1 MWRIGLCIGIACVS
15 ATFPLLPLSPSL
27 FAQSMDREAIFKRLE
42 AATALPL
49 SPWRFKDGDVLKG
62 EAVDLDDSAWALFP
76 VGGEWNT
83 GPAWFRY
90 RVTVPQTIG
99 GYDIRGARLRVRL
112 RIVGENP
119 VHLTVFFNGE
129 KRAEGNDLDP
139 VVLTENARPGD
150 TFVIAVKADV
160 PGGRTWVRA
169 GQLEVEAPPSRP
181 DPRTFLQEC
190 QVADGL
196 LKVMRP
202 EDRSRLESH
211 LDAALRRLDLD
222 ALERGDQLAFDHSLR
237 QAREALAPIAPL
249 LREFAIRA
257 VGNSHIDLAWLWP
270 WTETVEIVRDTFATV
285 LELMNEFPEFT
296 FAHGSAQTY
305 AWMEEKYPKLF
316 EHIRRRVREGRWEI
330 VGGVW
335 VESDMNLPHGE
346 SLVRQFLHGM
356 RYFREKFGVSVRV
369 GWNPD
374 AFGYNWQL
382 PQILKK
388 SGLDFFV
395 TQKLFW
401 NEVTRFP
408 YRLFWWEAPDGS
420 RVLTY
425 FPNHYGNP
433 IEPVPMAKDLADYVA
448 TTGHREYMHLYGV
461 GDHGGG
467 PTRSMLETATRWR
480 SAEVLYPRLFFGTVH
495 EFFERAMA
503 ELPRLNPPVWR
514 DELYLETH
522 RGTYTSQ
529 AETKRN
535 NRQSE
540 ILLLN
545 AEKFASLARLFG
557 HPYPQDELDAAW
569 KKVLFNQFHDILPGS
584 SIAAVYRDA
593 ARDYAEV
600 RRIGREV
607 LSEAM
612 RELADRIHTK
622 GPGLPLIVF
631 NPLSWARTDVVE
643 ATLVFPDPVS
653 DVEVRD
659 PRGRRLIAEVIA
671 RDPEANRVTVR
682 FIAEDVPPL
691 GYAVFRVIPVARRSP
706 VRSSLS
712 VTGLTMENEFL
723 RVTVDARSGCLT
735 SLYDK
740 IARREVLDES
750 RCGNLL
756 QAFYDKPAVYDAW
769 NIDATFEEKK
779 WELRQAEEVKVVE
792 TGPTR
797 AVIRVVKKFQNST
810 FIQDL
815 VLYPKIPRLECQ
827 MEVDWRERHILLKVA
842 FPVFVRSPKATF
854 EIPFGAIQRP
864 TTRRTPEEQAKFE
877 VPALFWA
884 DLSDGAYGV
893 SVLNDSK
900 YGYDVRDNVIRLTLL
915 RSPAYPDPR
924 ADEGRHRFTYAIY
937 PHAGDWIQA
946 GTVRRGYELNYP
958 LIPYPTTG
966 HSGSLPPVHSFLRLE
981 PDTVVL
987 TALKKAE
994 DSEAWILRFYEF
1006 AGKPAEVRIAL
1017 PKPPRIAQEVTLTE
1031 QGMGPL
1037 TVSGQEVI
1045 VPTKP
1050 YEIKTVWI
1058 EF

>member
-1 MWRIGLCIGIACVS
+1 MWRTWSGIGIALVS
-15 ATFPLLPLSPSL
+15 VISPLSPLSPVL
-27 FAQSMDREAIFKRLE
+27 LARSVDREAIFNRLE
-42 AATALPL
+42 AATVLPL
-49 SPWRFKDGDVLKG
+49 SPWRFKEGEVLKG
-62 EAVDLDDSAWALFP
+62 ETVDLDDSAWALFP
-76 VGGEWNT
+76 VGGEWST

-99 GYDIRGARLRVRL
+99 GYDIRGARLRLRI

-139 VVLTENARPGD
+139 IVVTESARPGD
-150 TFVIAVKADV
+150 TFVIAVKASV

-190 QVADGL
+190 QAADVL
-196 LKVMRP
+196 LKVRP
-202 EDRSRLESH
+202 DDRSRWEPY
-211 LDAALRRLDLD
+211 LDAALRKLDLD
-222 ALERGDQLAFDHSLR
+222 ALERGDQLAFDQSLR

-270 WTETVEIVRDTFATV
+270 WTETVEIVRDTFTTV
-285 LELMNEFPEFT
+285 LDLMNEFPEFT

-316 EHIRRRVREGRWEI
+316 EYIRRRVREGRWEI

-346 SLVRQFLHGM
+346 SLVRQFLHGL

-433 IEPVPMAKDLADYVA
+433 IEPVPMAKDLADYTA
-448 TTGHREYMHLYGV
+448 ATGHREYMHLYGV

-467 PTRSMLETATRWR
+467 PTRSMLETADRWR
-480 SAEVLYPRLFFGTVH
+480 SAGALYPRLFFGTVH
-495 EFFERAMA
+495 EFFERVMA
-503 ELPRLNPPVWR
+503 ELPRLNLPVWR

-540 ILLLN
+540 VLLLN

-557 HPYPQDELDAAW
+557 HAYPQSELDAAW

-631 NPLSWARTDVVE
+631 NPLSWTRTDVVE

-659 PRGRRLIAEVIA
+659 PRGRLLIAEVIA
-671 RDPEANRVTVR
+671 RDPGTNRVTVR
-682 FIAEDVPPL
+682 VIAEDVPPL
-691 GYAVFRVIPVARRSP
+691 GYMVFRVIPVTRRSP

-723 RVTVDARSGCLT
+723 RVTVDARSGCVT

-740 IARREVLDES
+740 IAHREVLDES

-756 QAFYDKPAVYDAW
+756 QAFFDKPTVYDAW

-779 WELRQAEEVKVVE
+779 WELRQAEEVRVVE

-797 AVIRVVKKFQNST
+797 AVIRVVKKFQSST
-810 FIQDL
+810 FVQDL
-815 VLYPKIPRLECQ
+815 VLYPKVPRLECR

-842 FPVFVRSPKATF
+842 FPVSVRSPKATF
-854 EIPFGAIQRP
+854 EIPFGAIPRP

-924 ADEGRHRFTYAIY
+924 ADEGHHRFTYAIY

-958 LIPYPTTG
+958 LLPYPTTA
-966 HSGSLPPVHSFLRLE
+966 HSGPLPPVHSFLRLE

-1006 AGKPAEVRIAL
+1006 AGKPADVRIAL

-1031 QGMGPL
+1031 QEMGPL

-1050 YEIKTVWI
+1050 YEIKTVRI

>member
-1 MWRIGLCIGIACVS
+1 MSSRSPGVFFAGLILS
-15 ATFPLLPLSPSL
+15 ALVTNALPPL
-27 FAQSMDREAIFKRLE
+27 FARSPDRNAIFRRLE
-42 AATALPL
+42 AATVLPL
-49 SPWRFKDGDVLKG
+49 SPWRFKEGDVLRG
-62 EAVDLDDSAWALFP
+62 EAVNVDDSTWASFP
-76 VGGEWNT
+76 VGGEWST

-90 RVTVPQTIG
+90 RVILPQTIG
-99 GYDIRGARLRVRL
+99 GYDIRGAKLRLRI

-129 KRAEGNDLDP
+129 KKAEGNDLDP
-139 VVLTENARPGD
+139 IVLTESAQAGD
-150 TFVIAVKADV
+150 EFVIAVRANV

-190 QVADGL
+190 QVIEQL
-196 LKVMRP
+196 LKTRK
-202 EDRSRLESH
+202 EDRAQWERH
-211 LDAALRRLDLD
+211 LDAALAKLDLE
-222 ALERGDQLAFDHSLR
+222 ALDRGDQISFDRSLR
-237 QAREALAPIAPL
+237 EAREALAPLLPL
-249 LREFAIRA
+249 LREFSIRA

-270 WTETVEIVRDTFATV
+270 WTETVEIVRDTFSTV
-285 LELMNEFPEFT
+285 LQLMQEFPEFT
-296 FAHGSAQTY
+296 FAHGAAQTY

-316 EHIRRRVREGRWEI
+316 ERIRERVRQGRWEI

-346 SLVRQFLHGM
+346 SLVRQFLHGT
-356 RYFREKFGVSVRV
+356 RYFKEKFGVDVRV

-388 SGLDFFV
+388 SGMDFFV
-395 TQKLFW
+395 TQKIFW

-433 IEPVPMAKDLADYVA
+433 IEPVPMATDLADYA
-448 TTGHREYMHLYGV
+448 AATGHREYMHLYGV

-467 PTRSMLETATRWR
+467 PTRSMLETAARWR
-480 SAEVLYPRLFFGTVH
+480 APQALYPRLFFGTVQ
-495 EFFERAMA
+495 EFFERASA
-503 ELPRLNPPVWR
+503 QLSQLNPPVWR

-545 AEKFASLARLFG
+545 AEKFSSLAHLFG
-557 HPYPQDELDAAW
+557 HPYPHGELDVAW

-584 SIAAVYRDA
+584 SIAAVYKDA

-607 LSEAM
+607 LEGAV
-612 RELADRIHTK
+612 RELADRIQTK

-631 NPLSWARTDVVE
+631 NPLSWARTDLVE
-643 ATLVFPDPVS
+643 ATLTFPDPVS
-653 DVEVRD
+653 NVEVRD
-659 PRGRRLIAEVIA
+659 PRGRRLISEVIA
-671 RDPEANRVTVR
+671 RDPQTNRVRIR

-691 GYAVFRVIPVARRSP
+691 GYVVFRVIPTARPSP
-706 VRSSLS
+706 AGSSLVVS
-712 VTGLTMENEFL
+712 GLTMENEFF
-723 RVTVDARSGCLT
+723 RVTVDPRSGCLT

-740 IARREVLDES
+740 IQHREVLDDS

-756 QAFYDKPAVYDAW
+756 QTFYDKPSVYDAW
-769 NIDATFEEKK
+769 NIDANFEEKK
-779 WELRQAEEVKVVE
+779 WELRQAEEVRVLEK
-792 TGPTR
+792 GPTR

-810 FIQDL
+810 VIQDL
-815 VLYPKIPRLECQ
+815 TLYPKIPRIDCR
-827 MEVDWRERHILLKVA
+827 MEVDWREKHILLKVA
-842 FPVFVRSPKATF
+842 FPVSVRSPKATF
-854 EIPFGAIQRP
+854 EIPFGSIQRP

-884 DLSDGAYGV
+884 DLSDGTYGV
-893 SVLNDSK
+893 SLLNDSK
-900 YGYDVRDNVIRLTLL
+900 YGYDVRDNVLRLTLL
-915 RSPAYPDPR
+915 RSPAYPDPH
-924 ADEGRHRFTYAIY
+924 ADEGIHRFTYSLY
-937 PHAGDWIQA
+937 PHADDWIQA
-946 GTVRRGYELNYP
+946 GTVHRGYELNYP
-958 LIPYPTTG
+958 LIPYPTFG
-966 HSGSLPPVHSFLRLE
+966 HSGSLPPVHSFLRVD
-981 PDTVVL
+981 PDTVIL

-1006 AGKPAEVRIAL
+1006 AGKPAEVTISL
-1017 PKPPRIAQEVTLTE
+1017 PKPPRAATEVTLME
-1031 QGMGPL
+1031 KEIAPL
-1037 TVSGQEVI
+1037 TIRGRTVS
-1045 VPTKP
+1045 VPTRP
-1050 YEIKTVWI
+1050 YEIKTVKI

>member
-1 MWRIGLCIGIACVS
+1 MWKRWGCV
-15 ATFPLLPLSPSL
+15 LVLSMILASPTLRFSPAL
-27 FAQSMDREAIFKRLE
+27 FAHSIDREAIFRRLE
-42 AATALPL
+42 AATILPL
-49 SPWRFKDGDVLKG
+49 SPWRFKEGYVLRG
-62 EAVDLDDSAWALFP
+62 EAVDLDDSTWKLFP
-76 VGGEWNT
+76 VGEEWNT

-90 RVTVPQTIG
+90 RVTLPQTIG
-99 GYDIRGARLRVRL
+99 GYDIRGARLRVRI

-129 KRAEGNDLDP
+129 KRAEGHDLDP
-139 VVLTENARPGD
+139 VVLTESARPGD

-190 QVADGL
+190 QVAEQL
-196 LKVMRP
+196 LSARRD
-202 EDRSRLESH
+202 DRSRWESH
-211 LDAALRRLDLD
+211 LDAALQKLDLA
-222 ALERGDQLAFDHSLR
+222 ALDRGDQLAFDRSLR
-237 QAREALAPIAPL
+237 EARQALTPIAPL

-270 WTETVEIVRDTFATV
+270 WTETVEIVRDTFSTV
-285 LELMNEFPEFT
+285 LQLMHEFPDFT
-296 FAHGSAQTY
+296 FTHGAAQTY

-316 EHIRRRVREGRWEI
+316 EQIRQRVREGRWEV

-346 SLVRQFLHGM
+346 SLVRQFLHGT
-356 RYFREKFGVSVRV
+356 RYFKEKFGVDIRV

-388 SGLDFFV
+388 SGMDFFV

-433 IEPVPMAKDLADYVA
+433 IEPVSMAKDLAEYTA
-448 TTGHREYMHLYGV
+448 ATGHREYMHLYGV

-467 PTRSMLETATRWR
+467 PTRSMLETAARWR
-480 SAEVLYPRLFFGTVH
+480 STDALYPRLFFGTVH
-495 EFFERAMA
+495 EFFERTMA
-503 ELPRLNPPVWR
+503 EVSRLNPPVWR

-529 AETKRN
+529 AATKRN

-540 ILLLN
+540 VLLLN

-557 HPYPQDELDAAW
+557 RPYPQNALDAAW

-593 ARDYAEV
+593 DRDYADV

-607 LSEAM
+607 MNEALK
-612 RELADRIHTK
+612 ELADRINTR

-643 ATLVFPDPVS
+643 ATLTFPDPVS

-659 PRGRRLIAEVIA
+659 PQGRRLIAEVIA
-671 RDPEANRVTVR
+671 RDSETNRATVR

-691 GYAVFRVIPVARRSP
+691 GYTVFRVVPVARRSP
-706 VRSSLS
+706 VPSSLS

-740 IARREVLDES
+740 TARREVLDES

-756 QAFYDKPAVYDAW
+756 QTFYDKPSVYDAW
-769 NIDATFEEKK
+769 NIDANFEEKM
-779 WELRQAEEVKVVE
+779 WELRQAEEVKVLE

-797 AVIRVVKKFQNST
+797 AVIRVVKRFQRST

-815 VLYPKIPRLECQ
+815 ILYPKIPRLECH
-827 MEVDWRERHILLKVA
+827 MEVDWREKHILLKVA
-842 FPVFVRSPKATF
+842 FPVAVRSPKATF
-854 EIPFGAIQRP
+854 EIPFGAIPRP

-884 DLSDGAYGV
+884 DLSDGTYGV
-893 SVLNDSK
+893 SLLNDSK
-900 YGYDVRDNVIRLTLL
+900 YGYDVRDNVLRLTLL
-915 RSPAYPDPR
+915 RSPAYPDPH

-937 PHAGDWIQA
+937 PHAGDWVQA
-946 GTVRRGYELNYP
+946 GTVQRGYELNYP
-958 LIPYPTTG
+958 LIPHPTNG
-966 HSGSLPPVHSFLRLE
+966 HSGSLPPAHSFLRVE
-981 PDTVVL
+981 PNTVVL

-994 DSEAWILRFYEF
+994 DSDAWILRFYEF
-1006 AGKPAEVRIAL
+1006 AGKPTDVKIRL
-1017 PKPPRIAQEVTLTE
+1017 PKPPRAASEVNLIE
-1031 QGMGPL
+1031 REIGP
-1037 TVSGQEVI
+1037 VVVNGQEVI
-1045 VPTKP
+1045 ISTKP
-1050 YEIKTVWI
+1050 YEIKTVRI

>member
-1 MWRIGLCIGIACVS
+1 MSWKRWSCA
-15 ATFPLLPLSPSL
+15 FFMPLISISLSPIHSL
-27 FAQSMDREAIFKRLE
+27 FARSVDRAAIFKRLE
-42 AATALPL
+42 EATVLPL
-49 SPWRFKDGDVLKG
+49 SPWRFKEGFVLRG
-62 EAVDLDDSAWALFP
+62 EAVDLDDSTWRLFP
-76 VGGEWNT
+76 VGEEWNT

-90 RVTVPQTIG
+90 RVTLPPAVG
-99 GYDIRGARLRVRL
+99 GYDIRGARLRLRI

-119 VHLTVFFNGE
+119 VHLTVFLNGE

-139 VVLTENARPGD
+139 IVLTESARPGD

-190 QVADGL
+190 QVAEL
-196 LKVMRP
+196 LLNVRKD
-202 EDRSRLESH
+202 DRSRWEQYLE
-211 LDAALRRLDLD
+211 AALRRLDLN
-222 ALERGDQLAFDHSLR
+222 ALDRGDQSAFDHSLR
-237 QAREALAPIAPL
+237 EAREALKPILPM
-249 LREFAIRA
+249 LREFSIRA

-270 WTETVEIVRDTFATV
+270 WTETVEIVRDTFSTV
-285 LELMNEFPEFT
+285 LQLMREFPEFT
-296 FAHGSAQTY
+296 FAHGAAQTY

-316 EHIRRRVREGRWEI
+316 EQIRERVREGRWEV

-346 SLVRQFLHGM
+346 SLVRQFLHGT
-356 RYFREKFGVSVRV
+356 RYFKEKFGIAVRV

-388 SGLDFFV
+388 SGMDFFV
-395 TQKLFW
+395 TQKIFW

-433 IEPVPMAKDLADYVA
+433 IEPVPMVKDLADYTA
-448 TTGHREYMHLYGV
+448 ATGHREYMHLYGV

-467 PTRSMLETATRWR
+467 PTRSMLETAARWR
-480 SAEVLYPRLFFGTVH
+480 SAGAIYPQLFFGTVH
-495 EFFERAMA
+495 EFFERALA

-529 AETKRN
+529 ATTKRN

-540 ILLLN
+540 VLLLN
-545 AEKFASLARLFG
+545 AEKFASLAQLFG
-557 HPYPQDELDAAW
+557 HAYPQGDLDVAW

-593 ARDYAEV
+593 DRDYAEV

-607 LSEAM
+607 LHDAL

-631 NPLSWARTDVVE
+631 NPLSWTRTDVVE
-643 ATLVFPDPVS
+643 AVLTFRDPVS
-653 DVEVRD
+653 EVEVRD
-659 PRGRRLIAEVIA
+659 PHGRRLIAETIE
-671 RDPEANRVTVR
+671 RDPQTNRVKVR
-682 FIAEDVPPL
+682 FIAEDVPSL
-691 GYAVFRVIPVARRSP
+691 GYKVFRVIPVPRRP
-706 VRSSLS
+706 PLRSSLS
-712 VTGLTMENEFL
+712 VHGLTMENEFL

-740 IARREVLDES
+740 VARREVLDDS

-756 QAFYDKPAVYDAW
+756 QTFYDKPSVYDAW
-769 NIDATFEEKK
+769 NIDANFEEKK
-779 WELRQAEEVKVVE
+779 WELRQAEEVKVLE

-810 FIQDL
+810 FTQDL
-815 VLYPKIPRLECQ
+815 ILYPKIPRLECQ
-827 MEVDWRERHILLKVA
+827 MDVDWRERHILLKVA
-842 FPVFVRSPKATF
+842 FPVSVHSPKATF
-854 EIPFGAIQRP
+854 EIPFGSIQRP
-864 TTRRTPEEQAKFE
+864 TTRRTPAEQAKFE

-884 DLSDGAYGV
+884 DLSDGTYGV

-915 RSPAYPDPR
+915 RSPAYPDPH

-937 PHAGDWIQA
+937 PHVGDWIQA
-946 GTVRRGYELNYP
+946 GTVQRGYELNYP

-966 HSGSLPPVHSFLRLE
+966 HRGLLPPIHSFLRLE
-981 PDTVVL
+981 PNTVIL

-994 DSEAWILRFYEF
+994 DADAWILRFYEF
-1006 AGKPAEVRIAL
+1006 GGKAADVRIAL
-1017 PKPPRIAQEVTLTE
+1017 PKPPKAAREVNLVE
-1031 QGMGPL
+1031 REMAPL
-1037 TVSGQEVI
+1037 LVDGQQVL

-1050 YEIKTVWI
+1050 YEIKTVKI
-1058 EF
+1058 EFR

>member
-1 MWRIGLCIGIACVS
+1 MWKRWGCTLV
-15 ATFPLLPLSPSL
+15 LSTTLASPALRFSPAL
-27 FAQSMDREAIFKRLE
+27 FAQSIDREAIFKRLE
-42 AATALPL
+42 AATILPL
-49 SPWRFKDGDVLKG
+49 SPWRFKEGYVLRG
-62 EAVDLDDSAWALFP
+62 EAVDLDDSTWTLFP
-76 VGGEWNT
+76 VGEEWST

-90 RVTVPQTIG
+90 RITLPQTIG
-99 GYDIRGARLRVRL
+99 GYDIRGARLRLRL

-129 KRAEGNDLDP
+129 KRAEGHDLDP
-139 VVLTENARPGD
+139 VVLTESARPGD

-160 PGGRTWVRA
+160 PGGRTWMRA

-190 QVADGL
+190 QVAEQL
-196 LKVMRP
+196 LSARRD
-202 EDRSRLESH
+202 DRSRWESH
-211 LDAALRRLDLD
+211 LDAALRKLDLA
-222 ALERGDQLAFDHSLR
+222 ALDRGDQLAFDRSLR
-237 QAREALAPIAPL
+237 EAREALTPIAPL

-270 WTETVEIVRDTFATV
+270 WTETVQIVRDTFSTV
-285 LELMNEFPEFT
+285 LQLMHEFPDFT
-296 FAHGSAQTY
+296 FTHGAAQTY

-316 EHIRRRVREGRWEI
+316 EQIRQRVREGRWEV

-346 SLVRQFLHGM
+346 SLVRQFLHGT
-356 RYFREKFGVSVRV
+356 RYFKEKFGVDIRV

-388 SGLDFFV
+388 SGMDFFV

-433 IEPVPMAKDLADYVA
+433 IEPVSMARDLAQYTA
-448 TTGHREYMHLYGV
+448 ATGHREYMHLYGV

-467 PTRSMLETATRWR
+467 PTRSMLETAAQWR
-480 SAEVLYPRLFFGTVH
+480 STDALYPRLFFGTVH
-495 EFFERAMA
+495 EFFERVMA
-503 ELPRLNPPVWR
+503 EISRLNPPVWR

-529 AETKRN
+529 AATKRN

-540 ILLLN
+540 VLLLN

-557 HPYPQDELDAAW
+557 RPYPQHDLDAAW

-593 ARDYAEV
+593 DRDYADV

-607 LSEAM
+607 MDEALK
-612 RELADRIHTK
+612 ELADRINTR

-643 ATLVFPDPVS
+643 ATLTFPDPVS

-659 PRGRRLIAEVIA
+659 PQGRRLIAEVIA
-671 RDPEANRVTVR
+671 RDSETNRATVR

-691 GYAVFRVIPVARRSP
+691 GYKVFRVVPVARRSP
-706 VRSSLS
+706 VPSSLS

-740 IARREVLDES
+740 MARREVLDES

-756 QAFYDKPAVYDAW
+756 QTFYDKPSVYDAW
-769 NIDATFEEKK
+769 NIDANFEEKM
-779 WELRQAEEVKVVE
+779 WELRQAEEVKVLE

-797 AVIRVVKKFQNST
+797 AVIRVVKRFQRST

-815 VLYPKIPRLECQ
+815 ILYPKIPRLECH
-827 MEVDWRERHILLKVA
+827 MEVDWREKHILLKVA
-842 FPVFVRSPKATF
+842 FPVAVRSPKATF
-854 EIPFGAIQRP
+854 EIPFGAIPRP

-884 DLSDGAYGV
+884 DLSDGTYGV
-893 SVLNDSK
+893 SLLNDSK
-900 YGYDVRDNVIRLTLL
+900 YGYDVRDNVLRLTLL
-915 RSPAYPDPR
+915 RSPAYPDPH

-937 PHAGDWIQA
+937 PHAGDWVQA
-946 GTVRRGYELNYP
+946 GTVQRGYELNYP
-958 LIPYPTTG
+958 LIPYPTNG
-966 HSGSLPPVHSFLRLE
+966 HSGSLPPAHSFLRVE
-981 PDTVVL
+981 PNTVVL

-994 DSEAWILRFYEF
+994 DSDAWILRFYEF
-1006 AGKPAEVRIAL
+1006 AGKPTDVKIRL
-1017 PKPPRIAQEVTLTE
+1017 PKPPRAAAEVNLIE
-1031 QGMGPL
+1031 REIGP
-1037 TVSGQEVI
+1037 VVVNGQEVVI
-1045 VPTKP
+1045 STKP
-1050 YEIKTVWI
+1050 YEIKTVRI